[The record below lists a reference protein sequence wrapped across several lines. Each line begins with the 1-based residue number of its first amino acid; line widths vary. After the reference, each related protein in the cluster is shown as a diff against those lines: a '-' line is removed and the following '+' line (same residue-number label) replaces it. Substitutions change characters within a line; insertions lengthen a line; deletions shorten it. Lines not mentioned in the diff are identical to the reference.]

1 MKRLSKEEKL
11 AKEELTRT
19 QVLNLTELEQ
29 VANYEKKISKKP
41 ALVLVILGIM
51 CITIGLSYNSVLS
64 TFIKSPQSSNPS
76 SQNRENTDNT
86 ENTEHVS
93 TMTCQYTTTSEGEGL
108 STTVDMTLIFNNGK
122 LNNYTKVMNV
132 TAMTGKEDLATR
144 TSSQLLAA
152 YQTFESIDVP
162 GYKIISNAKPN
173 GFETIVT
180 INLKDLDRTKLNI
193 YHDANVVTKAE
204 FSLNDT
210 KEMVEEKAKQ
220 LEYICK

>member
-1 MKRLSKEEKL
+1 M
-11 AKEELTRT
+11 
-19 QVLNLTELEQ
+19 N
-29 VANYEKKISKKP
+29 
-41 ALVLVILGIM
+41 
-51 CITIGLSYNSVLS
+51 
-64 TFIKSPQSSNPS
+64 
-76 SQNRENTDNT
+76 
-86 ENTEHVS
+86 
-93 TMTCQYTTTSEGEGL
+93 CQYTTTSEGEGL
-108 STTVDMTLIFNNGK
+108 STTVDMTLIYNNGK

-162 GYKIISNAKPN
+162 GYKIISNAKTN